1 MLIFYALYR
10 ALPAQYVTLAWNL
23 TAVGYFLMSYLLK
36 SVKYRL
42 MAVSAMLVTV
52 LYLFAVD
59 LARLDPRL
67 RVVAFLFLGLMT
79 VMISLYYTR
88 IRRTLTKT

>member
-1 MLIFYALYR
+1 MRSRGTI
-10 ALPAQYVTLAWNL
+10 
-23 TAVGYFLMSYLLK
+23 
-36 SVKYRL
+36 
-42 MAVSAMLVTV
+42 

-59 LARLDPRL
+59 LARLDPRF

-88 IRRTLTKT
+88 IRRTLTRT